1 MALSIQDLDQLLQY
15 DPASHSVSGFPK
27 PRTDTLGGA
36 GLGEAANAAD
46 RIPSVGAAPAQQTA
60 SNPAI
65 PKLESVPPPN
75 ITPAPAYTPG
85 STISSATGETAN
97 VKPKLS
103 GWDKLKGGL
112 AKAANIAG
120 DVLAPEV
127 MPLIPGTDLNKVWQ
141 QNREAKLAGEN
152 ARTGFT
158 NAETQNLQEGGKMVP
173 WTNPETGETTE
184 VPERSLAALE
194 GAGVKAGAQENVA
207 GTKAQAGAAA
217 ADKKKQDAIAEG
229 YAKMG
234 YNATFAPDGSIAD
247 VQPIQGFKPPASKQ
261 DTYHEWLE
269 SHPNGTYDD
278 FQKDVQQIKKAAG
291 PSGMSIYGLSRMMN
305 MAYEMDP
312 RLIPIL
318 PSLMREAG
326 INTSGL
332 NLEGPAPGQPRN
344 EAGNPIGIRMPE
356 SPTGAT
362 RGRGQFA
369 QAITDQIP
377 SIQQDVTDLK
387 DQLGPI
393 SGRWN
398 EFLVGKV
405 GADNPAYFGLKTDL
419 TNLATAWM
427 RLHANSEGARADF
440 ERILSTAKS
449 PDDLVS
455 ALNKIDKLAQDYVR
469 IGGGNQ
475 PKETPQRPKGVPD
488 NAIWDGEKRQWRL
501 P

>member
-15 DPASHSVSGFPK
+15 DPTSHSVAGFPK
-27 PRTDTLGGA
+27 PRAEGIPSLQLGGT
-36 GLGEAANAAD
+36 GVGQAANAAKPPD
-46 RIPSVGAAPAQQTA
+46 RIPSIGTSTAMAPT
-60 SNPAI
+60 AI

-85 STISSATGETAN
+85 STIPSATGEIAN
-97 VKPKLS
+97 VKPKE
-103 GWDKLKGGL
+103 GFGTKLLHGFE
-112 AKAANIAG
+112 KAGNIAG

-127 MPLIPGTDLNKVWQ
+127 MPLIPGTDLNKLWQ
-141 QNREAKLAGEN
+141 EKRQAGLAGEQ
-152 ARTGFT
+152 ARTGLETAQTEQAKEGSQLVPFT
-158 NAETQNLQEGGKMVP
+158 DESGNTTQVPLSKWAPLEVERQRAAEIQKST
-173 WTNPETGETTE
+173 ETK
-184 VPERSLAALE
+184 AN
-194 GAGVKAGAQENVA
+194 AGAQ
-207 GTKAQAGAAA
+207 A

-356 SPTGAT
+356 SPTGDDT
-362 RGRGQFA
+362 RTRTVRA
-369 QAITDQIP
+369 SRHRSD
-377 SIQQDVTDLK
+377 
-387 DQLGPI
+387 
-393 SGRWN
+393 
-398 EFLVGKV
+398 
-405 GADNPAYFGLKTDL
+405 
-419 TNLATAWM
+419 
-427 RLHANSEGARADF
+427 SEH
-440 ERILSTAKS
+440 
-449 PDDLVS
+449 
-455 ALNKIDKLAQDYVR
+455 
-469 IGGGNQ
+469 
-475 PKETPQRPKGVPD
+475 PQ
-488 NAIWDGEKRQWRL
+488 
-501 P
+501 

>member
-1 MALSIQDLDQLLQY
+1 
-15 DPASHSVSGFPK
+15 
-27 PRTDTLGGA
+27 
-36 GLGEAANAAD
+36 
-46 RIPSVGAAPAQQTA
+46 
-60 SNPAI
+60 
-65 PKLESVPPPN
+65 
-75 ITPAPAYTPG
+75 
-85 STISSATGETAN
+85 
-97 VKPKLS
+97 
-103 GWDKLKGGL
+103 
-112 AKAANIAG
+112 
-120 DVLAPEV
+120 
-127 MPLIPGTDLNKVWQ
+127 
-141 QNREAKLAGEN
+141 
-152 ARTGFT
+152 
-158 NAETQNLQEGGKMVP
+158 
-173 WTNPETGETTE
+173 
-184 VPERSLAALE
+184 
-194 GAGVKAGAQENVA
+194 
-207 GTKAQAGAAA
+207 
-217 ADKKKQDAIAEG
+217 
-229 YAKMG
+229 MG
-234 YNATFAPDGSIAD
+234 YNATFAPDGSIQD
-247 VQPIQGFKPPASKQ
+247 VQPIQGFQPPASKQ
-261 DTYHEWLE
+261 DTYHEWLA

-278 FQKDVQQIKKAAG
+278 FQKDIQQIKKAAG

-318 PSLMREAG
+318 PSLMKEAG

-369 QAITDQIP
+369 QAVTDQIP
-377 SIQQDVTDLK
+377 SIQQDVADLK

-475 PKETPQRPKGVPD
+475 PAGTETKTKIPTYNPATGKL
-488 NAIWDGEKRQWRL
+488 E
-501 P
+501 

>member
-15 DPASHSVSGFPK
+15 DPTSHSVAGFPK
-27 PRTDTLGGA
+27 PRAEGIPSLQLGGT
-36 GLGEAANAAD
+36 GVGQAANAAKPPD
-46 RIPSVGAAPAQQTA
+46 RIPSIGTSTAMAPT
-60 SNPAI
+60 AI

-85 STISSATGETAN
+85 STIPSATGEIAN
-97 VKPKLS
+97 VKPKE
-103 GWDKLKGGL
+103 GFGTKLLHGFE
-112 AKAANIAG
+112 KAGNIAG

-127 MPLIPGTDLNKVWQ
+127 MPLIPGTDLNKLWQ
-141 QNREAKLAGEN
+141 EKRQAGLAGEQ
-152 ARTGFT
+152 ARTGLETAQTEQAKEGSQLVPFT
-158 NAETQNLQEGGKMVP
+158 DESGNTTQVPLSKWAPLEVERQRAAEIQKST
-173 WTNPETGETTE
+173 ETK
-184 VPERSLAALE
+184 AN
-194 GAGVKAGAQENVA
+194 AGAQ
-207 GTKAQAGAAA
+207 A

-278 FQKDVQQIKKAAG
+278 FQKDVQQIKKAAAG

-318 PSLMREAG
+318 PSLMKEAG

-362 RGRGQFA
+362 RGR
-369 QAITDQIP
+369 
-377 SIQQDVTDLK
+377 
-387 DQLGPI
+387 
-393 SGRWN
+393 
-398 EFLVGKV
+398 
-405 GADNPAYFGLKTDL
+405 
-419 TNLATAWM
+419 
-427 RLHANSEGARADF
+427 
-440 ERILSTAKS
+440 
-449 PDDLVS
+449 
-455 ALNKIDKLAQDYVR
+455 
-469 IGGGNQ
+469 
-475 PKETPQRPKGVPD
+475 
-488 NAIWDGEKRQWRL
+488 
-501 P
+501 